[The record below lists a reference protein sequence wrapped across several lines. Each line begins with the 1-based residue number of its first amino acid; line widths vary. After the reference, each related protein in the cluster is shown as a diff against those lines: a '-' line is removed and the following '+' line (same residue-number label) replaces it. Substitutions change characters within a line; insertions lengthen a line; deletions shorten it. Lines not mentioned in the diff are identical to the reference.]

1 MKSLNGRDDGGDDNG
16 GGDEDG
22 GGEDD
27 GGGDVGGEDDDE
39 FLVSKLC
46 TGRSFPLLRQLLLS
60 VIITPPSLISL
71 TAGEK
76 QPELK
81 SKMSTCPKS
90 AVSFI
95 ITIAIINVTFTFTSL
110 NLQLLSNPTQ

>member
-1 MKSLNGRDDGGDDNG
+1 MNNPFNGRDDGGDD
-16 GGDEDG
+16 DDG
-22 GGEDD
+22 GADD
-27 GGGDVGGEDDDE
+27 VGGDVGGEDDDE

-46 TGRSFPLLRQLLLS
+46 TRRSFPLLRQLLLS

-81 SKMSTCPKS
+81 SNWHQDS
-90 AVSFI
+90 A
-95 ITIAIINVTFTFTSL
+95 TSSISYHK
-110 NLQLLSNPTQ
+110 ND

>member
-1 MKSLNGRDDGGDDNG
+1 MFVQGCHRGVDCGGVKSLNGRDDGGDDNG

-60 VIITPPSLISL
+60 VIITPLP
-71 TAGEK
+71 
-76 QPELK
+76 
-81 SKMSTCPKS
+81 
-90 AVSFI
+90 
-95 ITIAIINVTFTFTSL
+95 
-110 NLQLLSNPTQ
+110 LSYL